1 MVKSCMEQL
10 ALGSRSPLGDG
21 GKGNDFIEERGKKTM
36 KNFIELFRLVLAKSL

>member
-21 GKGNDFIEERGKKTM
+21 GKGRKEVMEG
-36 KNFIELFRLVLAKSL
+36 KNFIELFRLVLDKSL